1 MLPAGARTLSSM
13 ATLESMPMT
22 NMRALLPACLALAT
36 SACTVSPPADEAT
49 ESRTEVRVRLET
61 HLEQLAAF
69 GFSGQVLVARGDDV
83 LLEKAYGVANL
94 STGAPVTTR
103 TAFSVGSLTKQF
115 TAAAVLHLVDGKV
128 LVLSDPIVRYLN
140 DVPAD
145 KQAITIHQLLTHT
158 SGLTREVLRGEPVT
172 DRGQAV
178 RRILDSPLASTPGS
192 EYGYSNAGY
201 QLLAAIIEEVSDQS
215 MERYLEERL
224 FADASLDRTAYFG
237 DPGWQGEG
245 NVAHPY
251 NEWTTQ
257 GSWLEWPQGWER
269 RGNGGIIS
277 TAGEMF
283 TWFRALRGGE
293 LLTAES
299 TRALFEPHVARP
311 GDDSYGY
318 GWVVEPRADGSVSVG
333 HGGDG
338 GGYHSEL
345 RSNPEFTIVLLTNQS
360 LYDDS
365 GFWLGI
371 QKQVIVR
378 DLERILS
385 GIAVTEPPAL
395 TAIPAEEHDRYEGRF
410 TLDSGGNVTIWSDGS
425 RLQIGALDQPA
436 IDDLL
441 ELTDDDRA
449 RFADLNVRSEV
460 ILQAVAAND
469 LERMEGAMR
478 PEDFRF
484 FASYAV
490 QDWSGYVEAYGPL
503 LSIDVLG
510 TMPLPWADSLART
523 QVAIHFANQT
533 LDYHFTWDGDALY
546 ETLTELGR
554 PYPVMLPLASVGDD
568 RLATMDLVTSNGAE
582 LAVREQDGRIVAISM
597 LKSMAEASAE

>member
-1 MLPAGARTLSSM
+1 MTMRS
-13 ATLESMPMT
+13 ATLIAM
-22 NMRALLPACLALAT
+22 LT
-36 SACTVSPPADEAT
+36 SAACTVSPPADEAT
-49 ESRTEVRVRLET
+49 ESRTEVKARLEA

-69 GFSGQVLVARGDDV
+69 GFSGQVLVARGDHV

-103 TAFSVGSLTKQF
+103 TAFSVGSLSKQF
-115 TAAAVLHLVDGKV
+115 TAAAVLHLVDRQG
-128 LVLSDPIVRYLN
+128 LVQSAPIVRYLN

-158 SGLTREVLRGEPVT
+158 SGLTRDVLRGEQVT

-178 RRILDSPLASTPGS
+178 KRILDTPLVSAPGT

-201 QLLAAIIEEVSDQS
+201 QLLAAIIEEVSGQS
-215 MERYLEERL
+215 LERYLEEHL
-224 FADASLDRTAYFG
+224 FADASMDRTAYLG
-237 DPGWQGEG
+237 DPRWQEVED
-245 NVAHPY
+245 VAHPY

-257 GSWLEWPQGWER
+257 GTWLEWPQGWER

-311 GDDSYGY
+311 SGDSYGY
-318 GWVVEPRADGSVSVG
+318 GWVVETRADGSVSVG

-345 RSNPEFTIVLLTNQS
+345 RSSPEFTIVLLTNQS

-365 GFWLGI
+365 GFWLGL
-371 QKQVIVR
+371 QKRAIVR

-385 GIAVTEPPAL
+385 GIAVTAPPDA
-395 TAIPAEEHDRYEGRF
+395 TAIPAEEHDQYEGRF
-410 TLDSGGNVTIWSDGS
+410 TLDSGGDVIMWSDGF
-425 RLQIGALDQPA
+425 RLQIGALDQHA

-460 ILQAVAAND
+460 ILRAVAAND
-469 LERMEGAMR
+469 LERLEGAMR

-490 QDWSGYVEAYGPL
+490 QDWSDYVEAYGPL
-503 LSIDVLG
+503 VSIDVLG

-523 QVAIHFANQT
+523 QVAIHFADQT

-554 PYPVMLPLASVGDD
+554 PYPVMLPLASIDD
-568 RLATMDLVTSNGAE
+568 ARLATLDLVTSEGAE

-597 LKSMAEASAE
+597 PKGPAEGLAE